1 MTDIKIIG
9 GGVIGLTTAVVIKRK
24 SNATGQ
30 DVSIELIEKN
40 EDLGNASTKAAGC
53 GLRTVYMH
61 PSNVELARKGIQFWR
76 NASSILDKPIG
87 FRENG
92 YIFLTDDRETSNTFE
107 RETTRQKSYGI
118 STEFYSPPQ
127 SVDSVPQL
135 SYDNYR
141 SLLYSPKSSL
151 ANPDMIIES
160 LISTA
165 KSLGIKISSN
175 QKVND
180 IERNPRPTIRFE
192 GSVSK
197 TADYVVNATGAW
209 SNKIA
214 GMVDTKLPVWTTR
227 RRLSKL
233 DAEVSPDSPLVVD
246 VDTGVYF
253 LPSISGDILAGGN
266 LESVSRYNPNDDAA
280 FSNDISDEWVE
291 KFGRKSSQLW
301 SRLSSASV
309 KESWTGLYTM
319 TESRVPIIDLDG
331 KILHMTGFSGHG
343 IMQAPGA
350 AMIASRLLSQSD
362 NKSNMIQSLSKDRG
376 NMEPDIQ
383 F

>member
-24 SNATGQ
+24 SNATGK
-30 DVSIELIEKN
+30 DVSIEIIEKN
-40 EDLGNASTKAAGC
+40 EELGDESTSAAGC

-92 YIFLTDDRETSNTFE
+92 YVFLTDDKETTDTFE
-107 RETTRQKSYGI
+107 RETMRQESYGI
-118 STEFYSPPQ
+118 PTEFYSPPQ
-127 SVDSVPQL
+127 SVDSIPEL
-135 SYDNYR
+135 SYDNYQ

-151 ANPDMIIES
+151 ANPDMITES
-160 LISTA
+160 LVSTA
-165 KSLGIKISSN
+165 KNLGIEVSSN
-175 QKVND
+175 QKVKN
-180 IERNPRPTIRFE
+180 IERKTRPRIGLASGVDKR
-192 GSVSK
+192 
-197 TADYVVNATGAW
+197 ADYIINAAGAW

-214 GMVDTKLPVWTTR
+214 EMVDTELPVWTTR

-233 DAEVSPDSPLVVD
+233 DAKVNPDAPLVVD

-266 LESVSRYNPNDDAA
+266 LESASRYKPNDNGA
-280 FSNDISDEWVE
+280 FSNDVSNEWVTE
-291 KFGRKSSQLW
+291 FGRESSQLW
-301 SRLSSASV
+301 DRLSEASV
-309 KESWTGLYTM
+309 QESWTGLYTM

-350 AMIASRLLSQSD
+350 AMIAARLLSRSD
-362 NKSNMIQSLSKDRG
+362 TQSNMIQSLSKDRK

>member
-9 GGVIGLTTAVVIKRK
+9 GGVIGLTTAVVVKRK
-24 SNATGQ
+24 SNASGR

-40 EDLGNASTKAAGC
+40 KNLGDGSTNAAGC

-87 FRENG
+87 FRQNG
-92 YIFLTDDRETSNTFE
+92 YVFLTNDMKTTNTFE
-107 RETTRQKSYGI
+107 KETTRQKSYGI
-118 STEFYSPPQ
+118 PTEFHSPPQ
-127 SVDSVPQL
+127 SVDSIPQL
-135 SYDNYR
+135 SYDNYH

-151 ANPDMIIES
+151 ASPDMIVES
-160 LISTA
+160 LVSTA
-165 KSLGIKISSN
+165 KTLGIKISSN
-175 QKVND
+175 QKVEN
-180 IERNPRPTIRFE
+180 IERKPRPKITLRS
-192 GSVSK
+192 GVSK

-209 SNKIA
+209 SHKIA
-214 GMVDTKLPVWTTR
+214 GMVDTKLPIWTTR

-233 DAEVSPDSPLVVD
+233 DAEVSPDAPLVVD

-253 LPSISGDILAGGN
+253 LPSLSGDILAGGN

-280 FSNDISDEWVE
+280 FSNNVSDEWVKE
-291 KFGRKSSQLW
+291 FDSKSSQLW
-301 SRLSSASV
+301 DRLSNASV
-309 KESWTGLYTM
+309 EESWTGLYTM
-319 TESRVPIIDLDG
+319 TESRVPIVDLDG

-350 AMIASRLLSQSD
+350 AMIASRLLSQS
-362 NKSNMIQSLSKDRG
+362 NNTSNMIQSLSKDRED
-376 NMEPDIQ
+376 MEPDIQ